1 MSSSV
6 FLLAFAYDP
15 IAALSKL
22 VDELTNVQRLISQ
35 AGGNAKA
42 IWKVTPDDLAETFDT
57 QRADLRI
64 FHYSGH
70 ANPAG
75 LQLNHLDGQGA
86 SRIVLSMGLALKAKR
101 AKSLRLVFLNGCST
115 RAQAEVFLAQGV
127 PAVIATTKPLLD
139 RYGVEFAYRFYKSF
153 TRRNSLNTLQEAFE
167 EAFIDFTEANGQLS
181 LEMFDEAV
189 RGNLVLEEERS
200 TPLYELHLHP
210 DPQKRAV
217 AEERFT
223 AWLTDPEPSAP
234 ELPVRTPEP
243 PSREPEPSSNIPTG
257 NATQLRTKIQELI
270 SQGRLDEALTEL
282 AKAVPDAILLKG
294 QYASAKRE
302 NNMGLIDG
310 DDWRRTVA
318 RITHA
323 VLELARTI

>member
-1 MSSSV
+1 MPAPV

-15 IAALSKL
+15 TEALPK
-22 VDELTNVQRLISQ
+22 VVEELKNVQRLLSQ
-35 AGGNAKA
+35 TGGNAETLWQA
-42 IWKVTPDDLAETFDT
+42 TPDDLAERFDT

-75 LQLNHLDGQGA
+75 LQLNADAQGA
-86 SRIVLSMGLALKAKR
+86 SRIVLSSGLALKAGR

-115 RAQAEVFLAQGV
+115 REQAQVFLNRGV

-139 RYGVEFAYRFYKSF
+139 RYGVDFARRFYQSF

-167 EAFIDFTEANGQLS
+167 EAFISFTDANGELS
-181 LEMFDEAV
+181 LDMFDEKV
-189 RGNLVLEEERS
+189 RGSIDLEQEMN
-200 TPLYELHLHP
+200 TQLYELHLHP
-210 DPQKRAV
+210 DPTKKAV

-223 AWLTDPEPSAP
+223 DWFAAAPPETPRNTETPPEEPQPTPPTFNGEPSQ
-234 ELPVRTPEP
+234 V
-243 PSREPEPSSNIPTG
+243 
-257 NATQLRTKIQELI
+257 RTKIQDLV
-270 SQGRLDEALTEL
+270 SQGRLEEALNAL
-282 AKAVPDAILLKG
+282 VKIAPDAILLQG

-302 NNMGLIDG
+302 NNMGLLDG

-323 VLELARTI
+323 VLEMARSV